1 MAYRVSCSSMHVAC
15 SLKYNFDLVMF
26 LEMDYWRLMAA
37 CITVAVMACKPKG
50 LGSERRN
57 SAWTS
62 CSGHAST
69 VTLDQ

>member
-1 MAYRVSCSSMHVAC
+1 MAYRVSSSMHVAC